1 MQKVMSLGVNGLAS
15 TIGSPMLSKVW
26 VDMRDGRGDFV
37 FGRFNAEEFN
47 QFAND
52 AIWLSSQLGKLDL
65 EDRNI
70 WMRFDESITVFQK
83 APLQTL
89 ARFIVGS
96 EPLPGVLA
104 GAILQTADGGFDVAV
119 YGDDS

>member
-1 MQKVMSLGVNGLAS
+1 MQNVMSSGVNGLAS
-15 TIGSPMLSKVW
+15 AIGSPMLSKVW

-52 AIWLSSQLGKLDL
+52 AIGLRSQFGKLDL
-65 EDRNI
+65 EDRNL

-83 APLQTL
+83 TPLQTL

-96 EPLPGVLA
+96 EPLTGVLA
-104 GAILQTADGGFDVAV
+104 GSILQTADGGFDVTV
-119 YGDDS
+119 HSDDS